1 MDRCQPGTASS
12 EHSSAPSQL
21 HRFSLNS
28 APLVLPAR
36 LLPET
41 ADIISQGA
49 KTFVYPCLIK
59 HAKMPSAVSMTNSKH
74 AALLQIPSQ
83 LSSFH
88 C

>member
-1 MDRCQPGTASS
+1 MDRCQRGS
-12 EHSSAPSQL
+12 ERGSAPSQL
-21 HRFSLNS
+21 HRFSLSS
-28 APLVLPAR
+28 APPVLPAR

-41 ADIISQGA
+41 GDIIFQGA

-74 AALLQIPSQ
+74 AVLLQIPSQ
-83 LSSFH
+83 LSPFH